1 MKKRKEKRGMLP
13 DRVSNPGP
21 LIYESDALPIA
32 LRGPAQ
38 KMGTFFELGKDKAA
52 KGEGWA
58 LPFISCAQD
67 TVGL

>member
-1 MKKRKEKRGMLP
+1 MVQKVGVKHEFEAG
-13 DRVSNPGP
+13 
-21 LIYESDALPIA
+21 
-32 LRGPAQ
+32 LRQATTVKLFLSTEQ
-38 KMGTFFELGKDKAA
+38 ELGTLFELGKDKAA

>member
-1 MKKRKEKRGMLP
+1 MAQKVVVSREFEAPLRYAVTEKLC
-13 DRVSNPGP
+13 
-21 LIYESDALPIA
+21 LLTQ
-32 LRGPAQ
+32 Q

-58 LPFISCAQD
+58 PPLISCAQD